1 MRLGYSESDCFSLSL
16 CPTGNVPQKSDTPHI
31 PISAEEIAEQVLEC
45 AELGV
50 TSVHLHA
57 RHQDGSPAWE
67 KERFA
72 EIITPIR
79 KERPDVV
86 ICVTTSGRHHSALEQ
101 RADVLN
107 LEGQAKADM
116 ASLTLSSLNF
126 SGAASTNSPKDIQ
139 ALAHQ
144 MGEVGIVPE
153 LEVFDSGMLN
163 YLFYLE
169 KKGTIG
175 GPFFI
180 NLILGGVA
188 TAQATPEDLGLLTSK
203 IPAGS
208 VWNVGGIGRAQLRAN
223 VLGLVS
229 GGGVRVGLEDNLH
242 LDSTRKRLASNKEL
256 LKRVIDIGDSL
267 ERQVMSPT
275 VLRKQLG
282 MPPRPGIGSDAVQ

>member
-1 MRLGYSESDCFSLSL
+1 MDYSESDSFFSLSL

-45 AELGV
+45 AEIGI

-57 RHQDGSPAWE
+57 RHKDGSPAWE

-72 EIITPIR
+72 EIIIPIR
-79 KERPDVV
+79 KEKPDLI
-86 ICVTTSGRHHSALEQ
+86 ICVTTSGRHHVELKRRTNVLEL
-101 RADVLN
+101 DDP
-107 LEGQAKADM
+107 AKADM

-139 ALAHQ
+139 ALANQ
-144 MGEVGIVPE
+144 MREVGIVPE

-163 YLFYLE
+163 YLHYLE
-169 KKGTIG
+169 NKGTIQ

-188 TAQATPEDLGLLTSK
+188 TAQATPEDLGLLRSK

-208 VWNVGGIGRAQLRAN
+208 VWNVGGIGRSQLRAN
-223 VLGLVS
+223 ILGLVS

-242 LDSTRKRLASNKEL
+242 LDSARKRLASNKEL
-256 LKRVIDIGDSL
+256 VKRIIDIGHAL
-267 ERQVMSPT
+267 ERQVMPPT
-275 VLRKQLG
+275 ALRSQLE
-282 MPPRPGIGSDAVQ
+282 MPEGRKIGPDAVQ